1 MNLTSIADVFSIYIR
16 ETIFVAISDS
26 NMRGNFGIVIKS
38 NMWYVKKAYVSRENK
53 IENCP
58 TAKYF
63 RSHRIT
69 HQNKFGSRED

>member
-1 MNLTSIADVFSIYIR
+1 
-16 ETIFVAISDS
+16 
-26 NMRGNFGIVIKS
+26 MRGNLGIVIKS

-58 TAKYF
+58 PAKYL
-63 RSHRIT
+63 RSYRIT